1 MSTSAFQVN
10 PVLTAIAIGYKNPD
24 VALIADKVLPRL
36 PTAKKFSYTVYGAA
50 QGYTVPNTKVGRK
63 SEPTM
68 ADFGGSLLTGEV
80 EDFALDDLVPVDDI
94 KAWEDMPKPAS
105 GGPLSPQAV
114 STMMLTGLV
123 ELDRELRVANT
134 VFNATNFAA
143 ANQQTLSG
151 TSQWSDYV
159 NSNPLSALL
168 GALDG
173 VLVRPNKLVL
183 GQQAWTVLRQHPKI
197 VNAVFRTPQNS
208 GSVPKE
214 ALAELLEIDEVIVG
228 SGFINT
234 AKKGQAPNYVRV
246 WGKHAALLNV
256 SLQAAQAMQPTFG
269 FTAQWGT
276 RIAGE
281 LPEPKAGLR
290 GGVRVRSGE
299 SVKEVI
305 TCTDAGYFFQNA
317 VA

>member
-1 MSTSAFQVN
+1 MSTTAFPLN
-10 PVLTAIAIGYKNPD
+10 PALTAIAIGYKNPD
-24 VALIADKVLPRL
+24 VNLIADIVLPRL

-50 QGYTVPNTKVGRK
+50 QGFTVPNTKVGRK

-68 ADFGGSLLTGEV
+68 ADFGGTMLTSECVDYG
-80 EDFALDDLVPVDDI
+80 LDDLIPNDDI
-94 KAWEDMPKPAS
+94 KAFEDMPKPS
-105 GGPLSPQAV
+105 TGGPLSPQII
-114 STMMLTGLV
+114 STQFLTGLV
-123 ELDRELRVANT
+123 ELDREVRVAGQ
-134 VFNATNFAA
+134 VFNTSNYV
-143 ANQQTLSG
+143 NQQTLSG
-151 TSQWSDYV
+151 TSQWSDYT

-168 GALDG
+168 AALD
-173 VLVRPNKLVL
+173 VPLIRPNKLVL
-183 GQQAWTVLRQHPKI
+183 GQAAWTGLRQHPKL

-228 SGFINT
+228 TGFVNT
-234 AKKGQAPNYVRV
+234 AKKGQTPNYVRV
-246 WGKHAALLNV
+246 WGKHAALLSV

-299 SVKEVI
+299 SVQEVI
-305 TCTDAGYFFQNA
+305 TCTDAGYYFQNC